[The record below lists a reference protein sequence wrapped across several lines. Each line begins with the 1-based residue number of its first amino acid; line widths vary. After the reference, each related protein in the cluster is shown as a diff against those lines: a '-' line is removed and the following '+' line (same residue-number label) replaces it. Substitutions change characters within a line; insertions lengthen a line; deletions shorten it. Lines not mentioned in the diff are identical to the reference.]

1 MRFSFDAEQR
11 QFASALRNFLEKE
24 CTADHLRES
33 ATSDTGRSPE
43 RWARLAEMG
52 VVGLTVPQEHGG
64 LGMDEIGLALLL
76 EETGRAALPE
86 PVVET
91 TAVAVPL
98 LANVGSDEV
107 RERWLPEVAVGR
119 AILTVGFEGISRVTD
134 AHIADLLLLQ
144 AGDEIHAVT
153 PDRVELRPQPS
164 LDPTRRLF
172 AVDWSPEPDTRIADG
187 QEARRAIDD
196 AFDRGA
202 LAAALQLLGLAARMI
217 EMGAEYAKERQQFG
231 KRIGS
236 FQAVKHLLAD
246 ALIRLEF
253 ARPVV
258 YRAAVSLAQDL
269 GSQMR
274 RISEHEAEMHPN
286 RGILRQALKVDADL
300 QLNGSGHV
308 SNRNRD
314 VSMAKALASEAAD
327 LAGRA
332 ALQVHGAIGY
342 TEEHDLHLWLKRA
355 RALSWTWGNAA
366 WHRDRVALEVLA

>member
-11 QFASALRNFLEKE
+11 QFSSALRNFLEKE

-52 VVGLTVPQEHGG
+52 VVGLTVPQELGG

-91 TAVAVPL
+91 TAVGVPL
-98 LANVGSDEV
+98 LMETASDEV
-107 RERWLPEVAVGR
+107 QARWLPEVAEGR
-119 AILTVGFEGISRVTD
+119 ATLTVGLEQRGRVSD
-134 AHIADLLLLQ
+134 AHVADLLLLQ
-144 AGDEIHAVT
+144 SGDELHAVAA
-153 PDRVELRPQPS
+153 DAVELKPEPS
-164 LDPTRRLF
+164 IDPTRRLF
-172 AVDWSPEPDTRIADG
+172 SVEWTPDPETRIAERED
-187 QEARRAIDD
+187 ARRAVDA

-202 LAAALQLLGLAARMI
+202 LGVALQLLGLADRMI
-217 EMGAEYAKERQQFG
+217 ELGAEYAKEREQFG
-231 KRIGS
+231 KPIGS

-253 ARPVV
+253 TRPVV
-258 YRAAVSLAQDL
+258 YRAGYSVAHSDEQ
-269 GSQMR
+269 
-274 RISEHEAEMHPN
+274 
-286 RGILRQALKVDADL
+286 RG
-300 QLNGSGHV
+300 
-308 SNRNRD
+308 RD
-314 VSMAKALASEAAD
+314 VSMAKALASDAAD

-342 TEEHDLHLWLKRA
+342 TEEHDLHLWFKRA
-355 RALSWTWGNAA
+355 RALAWAWGNAA
-366 WHRDRVALEVLA
+366 WHRARVAATVLV